1 VQRESH
7 EEEER
12 MSKTSRTR
20 RRAETALVP
29 VVTPSPGALERYDP
43 FRRYMEEV
51 RRYPLLTAEEERA
64 LAIRFRETQD
74 PKAAHRLVTA
84 NLRLVVKIANEY
96 RSHWTNLLDLVQEG
110 NIGLLHAVKRY
121 DPFRG
126 VRLSSYAQYWIR
138 AYIIYYLLANF
149 RLVKIGTTQAQRKL
163 FFRLQR
169 AREQLLAMGINPGAK
184 LLADRLDVTEEDV
197 QQMSVRLDS
206 PEVSLDST
214 PTGSDQPPL
223 VDSLRSKNADPEADL
238 GEQEVRNLISQALSS
253 FAETLRDE
261 RERVLWHER
270 LLADTPATLQDIGSR
285 FGISRER
292 ARQIEERLKKRCRD
306 FLTKR
311 LGTEVKLSFLD

>member
-1 VQRESH
+1 
-7 EEEER
+7 
-12 MSKTSRTR
+12 MSQTKQAGKQ
-20 RRAETALVP
+20 AEARPPPTAA
-29 VVTPSPGALERYDP
+29 PSAGALERYDP

-51 RRYPLLTAEEERA
+51 RRYPLLTPDEERE
-64 LAIRFRETQD
+64 LAIRFQETQD
-74 PKAAHRLVTA
+74 PKIAHGMVTA

-110 NIGLLHAVKRY
+110 NIGLMHAVKRY

-169 AREQLLAMGINPGAK
+169 AREQFLAMGINPGAK
-184 LLADRLDVTEEDV
+184 LLAEKLDVTEEDV

-214 PTGSDQPPL
+214 PAGSDQPPL
-223 VDSLRSKNADPEADL
+223 VESLRSKGADPEVDL
-238 GEQEVRNLISQALSS
+238 GEQEVRNLISRALAA
-253 FAETLRDE
+253 FAETLRDD
-261 RERVLWHER
+261 RERVLWNER
-270 LLADTPATLQDIGSR
+270 LLADTPATLQDIGAR

-311 LGTEVKLSFLD
+311 LGSEVKLSFLD